1 MRADEAGGGKEE
13 RNGEKEEKKELAR
26 AHTDVR
32 QPLPDGVASVKKTA
46 AHRVKEE
53 AHLSPLLSE
62 MLSFF

>member
-1 MRADEAGGGKEE
+1 MRADEAGGGKEGGNRE
-13 RNGEKEEKKELAR
+13 TEGKEELAR
-26 AHTDVR
+26 AHTDVH
-32 QPLPDGVASVKKTA
+32 QPLPDGIASVKKMA